1 MDDPNRNL
9 EDTDGDEYLD
19 DGQLEEDSEL
29 FEDELK
35 QLDGLEDETPADDV

>member
-1 MDDPNRNL
+1 MDDTNRDH
-9 EDTDGDEYLD
+9 EDVDGDEYLG
-19 DGQLEEDSEL
+19 DGQLEEDAE